1 SVNFSGGY
9 PYPSGGKTPVEAY
22 YAAPLHVRWDHRT
35 GLWDTDHTFF
45 AKLGEP
51 EENII
56 PEEADRKLYP
66 KYKYPWSEIA
76 IIDSSGLISP
86 PQYPA
91 SGDLTHSYA
100 FNISEYGQEG
110 ASPLPSGS
118 VVKMTSIRVNNVSGD
133 GGNEKLLFYFN
144 QGGTGGSSHYIA
156 KIVGSTP
163 MDGSNLRWTYSWMPQ
178 K

>member
-1 SVNFSGGY
+1 
-9 PYPSGGKTPVEAY
+9 
-22 YAAPLHVRWDHRT
+22 
-35 GLWDTDHTFF
+35 
-45 AKLGEP
+45 
-51 EENII
+51 
-56 PEEADRKLYP
+56 
-66 KYKYPWSEIA
+66 
-76 IIDSSGLISP
+76 
-86 PQYPA
+86 

-178 K
+178 KWNGQTFIDDEDLASTLNLNNTAINIVETNNLNIAHPGISMDSAAYPASFSLQPISSGTFVRMNTLSDIKFYFEAYNVHDGACPTCGSCPG